1 MDTQQNFKGFYREN
15 KSLVKEY
22 IDLRFRLFRLQG
34 VRLASKALALFALV
48 MILTV
53 MSVFT
58 LIFLGLSFSAWMAEL
73 TGSVALGH
81 LLTAALLL
89 LIMALAVIFRK
100 PLLLN
105 PLIRLFIGAAEE
117 DKKME
122 N

>member
-34 VRLASKALALFALV
+34 IRLASKALALFALV

-53 MSVFT
+53 MSVFA

>member
-1 MDTQQNFKGFYREN
+1 MDTKQDLKGFYREN

-34 VRLASKALALFALV
+34 MRLAAKALAIFALV

-58 LIFLGLSFSAWMAEL
+58 LIFLGLGFSAWMAEL

-81 LLTAALLL
+81 LITAALLML
-89 LIMALAVIFRK
+89 VMFLALVFRK
-100 PLLLN
+100 SLFLN

-117 DKKME
+117 DKKTID
-122 N
+122 